1 MVKTLKRKDKES
13 LEFKLK
19 EKLNNFNPSEVESYL
34 ELLLRKCLAATIEK
48 DYLTLGNVED
58 ILNKSIVILGSK
70 VKNFNLMYSNLKL
83 KVATEELAKYIEL
96 DKAEAFNFFNVLPEF
111 ITTEEAKQLE
121 DVEDYKYFT
130 WAKNH
135 IYKEWSYY
143 ELFENEK
150 YSIIYDSAEILI
162 LEKEGTSKIAFE
174 SWDGNLEVLEAFVKD
189 SNELKPTE
197 ALDVF
202 SIMADMKQSEK
213 DIRIEKGY
221 GYIMEF
227 FRNDTYFNFE
237 KANIN
242 YFKENE
248 KYIAIVTS
256 EGLLFI
262 IHKETAKYNTFSFF
276 IADIKDN
283 LFSFLDYCLGVP
295 TEEAK
300 VPEVKVIEV
309 YNIFLKVLTEATV
322 DLEQLIN
329 FYNENPSDKTYNLIN
344 RKFFRIQ
351 ENIDYIKH
359 LLEEPYIADNV
370 EPEVLK
376 AVYNDINDF
385 NSISSEVLKVA
396 KQYNKEHTEEAERI
410 HKKYLENLKIAESMK
425 SLNIF

>member
-1 MVKTLKRKDKES
+1 MVKLKPNAKEES

-19 EKLNNFNPSEVESYL
+19 QQLNNFNPSEVESYL
-34 ELLLRKCLAATIEK
+34 EVLLKKCLVAAANK
-48 DYLTLGNVED
+48 DYLTLGNVEE
-58 ILNKSIVILGSK
+58 ILNKSIVILGPK

-111 ITTEEAKQLE
+111 VTLEEAKQLE
-121 DVEDYKYFT
+121 NVEDYEYFK

-150 YSIIYDSAEILI
+150 YSIIYDSANILI
-162 LEKEGTSKIAFE
+162 LEKEGNSKIAFE
-174 SWDGNLEVLEAFVKD
+174 SWDGNLEILEAFVKD
-189 SNELKPTE
+189 SNELKPNE
-197 ALDVF
+197 ALEVF

-227 FRNDTYFNFE
+227 YLNDNYFNFE

-242 YFKENE
+242 YFKEND
-248 KYIAIVTS
+248 KYIVIVTS

-276 IADIKDN
+276 IPDIKDN
-283 LFSFLDYCLGVP
+283 LFSFLDYCLGLP

-322 DLEQLIN
+322 DLKQLIKY
-329 FYNENPSDKTYNLIN
+329 YNENPSDKTYNLIN

-376 AVYNDINDF
+376 TVYNDIQDF
-385 NSISSEVLKVA
+385 NSISSEVLEVA
-396 KQYNKEHTEEAERI
+396 KQYNKEHSEEAERI
-410 HKKYLENLKIAESMK
+410 NKKYLESLKLAESMK
-425 SLNIF
+425 SLNLN